1 MTCLLRRLFLHFN
14 RLIFPRVLIPYK
26 AYKGSPSRFF
36 SSGNKSLSPQGESQF
51 PIPKGASD
59 RYIAVFTCKVCNHRA
74 AKSFSKTAYHHGVVY
89 VKCSGCNNLHLISD
103 QLGWFGDSKENIE
116 SILASRGEE
125 VHKAELGEDISE
137 DDYKLIST
145 LKNTKHFD

>member
-1 MTCLLRRLFLHFN
+1 M
-14 RLIFPRVLIPYK
+14 
-26 AYKGSPSRFF
+26 
-36 SSGNKSLSPQGESQF
+36 
-51 PIPKGASD
+51 
-59 RYIAVFTCKVCNHRA
+59 
-74 AKSFSKTAYHHGVVY
+74 
-89 VKCSGCNNLHLISD
+89 HLISD

-125 VHKAELGEDISE
+125 VHKAELGRWAVIDCEDTTGEDISE